1 MQLIETTPEIAY
13 NILQAKTR
21 KITLHNGYKVA
32 WINLNN
38 QTCFGETKNHGCQ
51 FDNERVK
58 FFINVPK
65 NAKTVY

>member
-1 MQLIETTPEIAY
+1 MELIETTAELAY

-21 KITLHNGYKVA
+21 KITLENNYKVT

-38 QTCFGETKNHGCQ
+38 NTCFAEKKNNGCT
-51 FDNERVK
+51 FDIENVK

-65 NAKTVY
+65 NAKTIY